1 MDLYIKQKF
10 FSPTQDFDIY
20 DINQKPIYRV
30 KGSFLSFTREQKV
43 YDLSNNEEVAYLRRK
58 ILALMPRMEV
68 YVRGRLVETIRQRL
82 TFLNPRYD
90 LDHLGWQIQ
99 GNILQHDYDIIDRR
113 GTIIARINKRFF
125 AWSDTFEVSIND
137 QEVDPVM
144 VLAVVLA
151 IDSVMD
157 DNN

>member
-1 MDLYIKQKF
+1 MDLYIEQKV
-10 FSPTQDFDIY
+10 FSLTQDFDIY
-20 DINQKPIYRV
+20 DINQRPIYHV
-30 KGSFLSFTREQKV
+30 KGTFLSLTREQRI
-43 YDLSNNEEVAYLRRK
+43 YDVSNNQEVAYLRRK
-58 ILALMPRMEV
+58 ILSLMPRMEV
-68 YVRGRLVETIRQRL
+68 FVRGRLVETIRQRL
-82 TFLNPRYD
+82 TFLSPRYD
-90 LDHLGWQIQ
+90 LDQLGWRIQ

-113 GTIIARINKRFF
+113 GTTLARINKRFF

-151 IDSVMD
+151 IDAVMD